1 MYSIVE
7 VVKDLERGKF
17 IILQDDTERENEGD
31 LVVAAEHLDA
41 EKLTFMLRETSGFIC
56 LSLAEE
62 YLDRL
67 QIPMMTTHNT
77 NPFTTPFTVSVEAA
91 SGVTTGVS
99 IADRLHTINTLI
111 ADDAQ
116 PSDIV
121 MPGHIM
127 PLRPHT
133 QGVLGRAGHTEG
145 SIDLLRMTT
154 CKPAAVICEL
164 MGENGEMLR
173 GETLFN
179 FAKQHNINIISVQK
193 IREYRLRHEIVV
205 HKTAEATLPLQ
216 GLGDFTLQIY
226 TDALTSAEYSVLLK
240 PSRHPDKTLVRVH
253 SQCLTGD
260 VFGSQRCDCGGQL
273 QLSLQLIAKRGGI
286 LIYLPQEGRGIGL
299 TNKIKSYALQEQG
312 LDSVE
317 ANHKL
322 GFAADLRDYY
332 PAAQILKQLQVHNI
346 CLLTNNPDKYQQL
359 EKYGINIQQRQD
371 LLTEPSAHNVA
382 YLLTKQKKL
391 KHLLNIEDIK

>member
-1 MYSIVE
+1 MHSIVE
-7 VVKDLERGKF
+7 VVKDLEQGKF
-17 IILQDDTERENEGD
+17 IILQDDKDRENEGD
-31 LVVAAEHLDA
+31 LLIAAEHLDA
-41 EKLTFMLRETSGFIC
+41 QKLTFMLRETSGFIC

-67 QIPMMTTHNT
+67 QIPMMTKHNT
-77 NPFTTPFTVSVEAA
+77 NQFTTPFTLSVEAA
-91 SGVTTGVS
+91 SGITTGVS

-111 ADDAQ
+111 ADNAK

-127 PLRPHT
+127 PLRPHK

-145 SIDLLRMTT
+145 SIDLLRMTKS
-154 CKPAAVICEL
+154 KPAAVICEL
-164 MGENGEMLR
+164 MGANGEMLR

-179 FAKQHNINIISVQK
+179 FAKQHNIKITSVQK
-193 IREYRLRHEIVV
+193 IREYRLQHELIV
-205 HKTAEATLPLQ
+205 HKTTEAALPLRE
-216 GLGDFTLQIY
+216 LGDFTLQIY
-226 TDALTSAEYSVLLK
+226 TDELTSAEYSVLIK
-240 PSRHPDKTLVRVH
+240 PWRYEDNTLVRVH

-273 QLSLQLIAKRGGI
+273 ELSLKAMSARGGI

-312 LDSVE
+312 FDSVQ

-322 GFAADLRDYY
+322 GFADDLRDYY
-332 PAAQILKQLQVHNI
+332 PAAQILKQLQVNNI
-346 CLLTNNPDKYQQL
+346 CLLTNNPDKCQQL
-359 EKYGINIQQRQD
+359 EKYGIAIRQRQA
-371 LLTEPSAHNVA
+371 LLTEPNVHNIS
-382 YLLTKQKKL
+382 YLLTKQNKL